1 MAKRP
6 LGGAGE
12 SRLGKIGTAET
23 DVTTRPKIV
32 KPAIARR
39 RNHSIRLSGTEEAR
53 LQRLIERISEEA
65 GRPVKEPD
73 ILRGL
78 LVLGEKSEPS
88 QLLDAVRRAAFD
100 AD

>member
-1 MAKRP
+1 MAERP

-23 DVTTRPKIV
+23 DATTRPKIV
-32 KPAIARR
+32 KPTISRR

-53 LQRLIERISEEA
+53 LQRLIERISDEA

-88 QLLDAVRRAAFD
+88 QLLEAVRRAAFD
-100 AD
+100 AE

>member
-12 SRLGKIGTAET
+12 SRLGKLGTAET
-23 DVTTRPKIV
+23 EVTARPKILKATV
-32 KPAIARR
+32 ARR

-88 QLLDAVRRAAFD
+88 QLLDAVKRAAFD
-100 AD
+100 AE

>member
-6 LGGAGE
+6 LSGAGE
-12 SRLGKIGTAET
+12 SRLGRLGTAET
-23 DVTTRPKIV
+23 EAVTRPKII
-32 KPAIARR
+32 KPSVARR

-53 LQRLIERISEEA
+53 LQRLIERISDEA

-78 LVLGEKSEPS
+78 LVLGEKSEPT

>member
-1 MAKRP
+1 MTKRP

-23 DVTTRPKIV
+23 DVTTRPKII
-32 KPAIARR
+32 KPTVARR

-53 LQRLIERISEEA
+53 LQRLIERISDEA

-78 LVLGEKSEPS
+78 LVLGEKTDPL

-100 AD
+100 AE